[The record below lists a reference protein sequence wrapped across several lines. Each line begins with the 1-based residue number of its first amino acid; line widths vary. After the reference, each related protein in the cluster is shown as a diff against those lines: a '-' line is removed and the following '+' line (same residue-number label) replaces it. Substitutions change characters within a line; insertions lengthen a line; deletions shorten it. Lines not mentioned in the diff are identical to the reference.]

1 MRHTGPVRPDP
12 RLLALVAL
20 GGAVGTALRYG
31 LGLLLP
37 PDDGVPWATLLENV
51 VGAFLLG
58 MLLEA
63 LVRAGREDA
72 RRRFLRLGL
81 GTGLLGGFTTFS
93 ALALETRNLLA
104 AGDLLLGVGYP
115 VGSVVLG
122 VVAAT
127 AGVTLAASVRGHV
140 GLLPPDPDGPT
151 APDAP
156 PDPDAPTAPG
166 SPTERRIPPVERGSG
181 VNPSGDGEP
190 GGPGTAGD
198 GEVS

>member
-12 RLLALVAL
+12 RLLAVVAL

-31 LGLLLP
+31 LGRLLP
-37 PDDGVPWATLLENV
+37 PGDGVPWATLLENV

-72 RRRFLRLGL
+72 RRRLLRLGL

-104 AGDLLLGVGYP
+104 AGDVLLGVGYP

-127 AGVTLAASVRGHV
+127 AGVTLAARVRRHV
-140 GLLPPDPDGPT
+140 GLLPPDP
-151 APDAP
+151 
-156 PDPDAPTAPG
+156 
-166 SPTERRIPPVERGSG
+166 
-181 VNPSGDGEP
+181 
-190 GGPGTAGD
+190 GGTGTAGD
-198 GEVS
+198 GGGQ

>member
-1 MRHTGPVRPDP
+1 MRPDP
-12 RLLALVAL
+12 RLLAVVAL

-31 LGLLLP
+31 LGRLLP
-37 PDDGVPWATLLENV
+37 PGDGVPWATLLENV

-104 AGDLLLGVGYP
+104 AGDVLLGVGYP
-115 VGSVVLG
+115 LGSVVLG

-127 AGVTLAASVRGHV
+127 AGVTLAARVRGNV
-140 GLLPPDPDGPT
+140 GLLPPDPDAST
-151 APDAP
+151 AAGS
-156 PDPDAPTAPG
+156 PTAPG
-166 SPTERRIPPVERGSG
+166 SPTDRRLPPVERGSG
-181 VNPSGDGEP
+181 VNPSGDGES
-190 GGPGTAGD
+190 GGTGTSGD

>member
-1 MRHTGPVRPDP
+1 MRPDP
-12 RLLALVAL
+12 RLLAVVAL
-20 GGAVGTALRYG
+20 GGTVGTALRYG
-31 LGLLLP
+31 LGRLLP
-37 PDDGVPWATLLENV
+37 PGDGVPWATLLENV
-51 VGAFLLG
+51 VGGFLLG

-104 AGDLLLGVGYP
+104 AGDVLLGVGYP

-127 AGVTLAASVRGHV
+127 AGVTLAARVRGHV
-140 GLLPPDPDGPT
+140 GLLPPDR
-151 APDAP
+151 
-156 PDPDAPTAPG
+156 DAPTAPG
-166 SPTERRIPPVERGSG
+166 SPTDRRLPPVERGSD
-181 VNPSGDGEP
+181 VNPSGDGES
-190 GGPGTAGD
+190 GGTGTAGD